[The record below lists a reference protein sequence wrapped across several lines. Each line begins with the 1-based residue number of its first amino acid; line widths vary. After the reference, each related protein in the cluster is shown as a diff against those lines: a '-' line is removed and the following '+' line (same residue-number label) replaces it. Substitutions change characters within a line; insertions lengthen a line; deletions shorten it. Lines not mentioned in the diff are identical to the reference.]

1 MNLIKKE
8 KSVHKLYYSLITNS
22 VQRMCILVFFGLYA
36 YYKLDCL
43 MIYATNVSIE
53 KIKKREKGNRWMNRA
68 DAKKDAKKKER
79 SNVS

>member
-1 MNLIKKE
+1 
-8 KSVHKLYYSLITNS
+8 
-22 VQRMCILVFFGLYA
+22 
-36 YYKLDCL
+36 

-68 DAKKDAKKKER
+68 DAKKDAKKKKER